1 MKIPTPAGHRAPAQY
16 ASCAEC
22 GEPYEQ
28 TDPKSTGRCDECRQT
43 DRRER
48 ERDTLRAGRLGPRAK
63 GYDGHW
69 DNLSRRARRL
79 QPWCSD
85 CGSPDNL
92 TADHTTRAWK
102 RRQQRKTI
110 RLQDIDVVCM
120 DCNNERGPARGDQAS
135 DQHRTTAE
143 AFARE
148 LAAQQ
153 QRE

>member
-1 MKIPTPAGHRAPAQY
+1 MKIARPEGDRAPAQY

-28 TDPKSTGRCDECRQT
+28 TDHKSTGRCDECRQV

-48 ERDTLRAGRLGPRAK
+48 ERDALRERRRGPRQK
-63 GYDGHW
+63 GYNGQW
-69 DNLSRRARRL
+69 DKLSLRARRL

-85 CGSPDNL
+85 CGSPENL
-92 TADHTTRAWK
+92 TADHTVEAWA
-102 RRQQRKTI
+102 RQAQGKSI

-120 DCNNERGPARGDQAS
+120 ECNNERGPARGDQAS
-135 DQHRTTAE
+135 DQHRTARE
-143 AFARE
+143 EFARE

-153 QRE
+153 NM